1 MNDLLLMGLVL
12 LDIKTTLSQG
22 FNNYVMPTTGA
33 AMGLTFI
40 VFAIRNFND
49 FKDEFWA
56 ALVKCAAWG
65 LLVGVVT
72 IVLIGIVEAMKG
84 VKVTF

>member
-1 MNDLLLMGLVL
+1 MNELLLMAFVL
-12 LDIKTTLSQG
+12 LDIKSTLSNG
-22 FNNYVMPTTGA
+22 FNNFVMPTTGA

-40 VFAIRNFND
+40 VFSIRNFND

-65 LLVGVVT
+65 LLAGVVT
-72 IVLIGIVEAMKG
+72 IVLIAIVEAVKG